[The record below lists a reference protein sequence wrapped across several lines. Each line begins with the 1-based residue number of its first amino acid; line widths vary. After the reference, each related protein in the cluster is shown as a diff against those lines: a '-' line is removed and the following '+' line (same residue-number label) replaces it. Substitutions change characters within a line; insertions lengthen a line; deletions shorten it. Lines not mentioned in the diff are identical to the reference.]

1 MSYDPALHK
10 FHVRNLELNIDMMR
24 ERPLFSLV
32 DECEAQ
38 ILTKE
43 ESDRERKDAIV
54 MRAEAKQYLRVSKLI
69 QNELLQRY
77 SYIGMEDPV
86 RMKIHNRIACD
97 MG

>member
-1 MSYDPALHK
+1 
-10 FHVRNLELNIDMMR
+10 MMR

-43 ESDRERKDAIV
+43 ESERERKDAIV

-69 QNELLQRY
+69 QNELL
-77 SYIGMEDPV
+77 
-86 RMKIHNRIACD
+86 
-97 MG
+97 